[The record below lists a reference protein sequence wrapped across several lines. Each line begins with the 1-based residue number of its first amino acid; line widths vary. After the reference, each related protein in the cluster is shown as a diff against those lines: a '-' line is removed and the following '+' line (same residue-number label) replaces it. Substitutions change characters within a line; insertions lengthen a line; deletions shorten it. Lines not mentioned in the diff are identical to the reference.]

1 MPQTESFQSHRPVDA
16 LKTEVNWWV
25 ESEDGKALK
34 QTATLM
40 APRYVHRAYVHVC
53 MCVWV
58 QVSPP
63 REGGKFLWER
73 SKWSKK
79 ANWHQGHMRNVNS
92 PVSHRVL
99 LLCLLKD
106 DRQEQ
111 FPTNWLYLDPLKNHL
126 GWEKESICT
135 VPPRD
140 GSDERLSGTLC
151 HGLSDKGVS
160 LTLVTLPL
168 IMNPP
173 KLRTFWNKKNNPVSL
188 ITFYFAE
195 IIIIFIMWFWKKKKS
210 FHVSGYPRQVHNFLT
225 FFLKKERKK
234 EKEAWLNNWKCAS
247 SSNISCFF
255 LFHGEPQESFKM
267 KIMQHEEASPGKD
280 REAPSLSVH

>member
-1 MPQTESFQSHRPVDA
+1 MIVWLTWRQELWQVRCGSKSPVDEPTIVKWTVWGVGIGRRIKKEKSKSQGRGQRTQWQLCCRQKASRVTGQWTADA

-53 MCVWV
+53 MCAWV

-92 PVSHRVL
+92 PISHRVL

-140 GSDERLSGTLC
+140 ASDERLSGTLC

-173 KLRTFWNKKNNPVSL
+173 KLRTFWN
-188 ITFYFAE
+188 
-195 IIIIFIMWFWKKKKS
+195 
-210 FHVSGYPRQVHNFLT
+210 
-225 FFLKKERKK
+225 
-234 EKEAWLNNWKCAS
+234 
-247 SSNISCFF
+247 
-255 LFHGEPQESFKM
+255 
-267 KIMQHEEASPGKD
+267 
-280 REAPSLSVH
+280 